1 MKHIF
6 IYIVYAAAFALAGSA
21 AYYSVFGLSKLFSAQ
36 AFAVIIMASTLEIS
50 KLITASYLHQY
61 WKQIGILLKTYL
73 VTAVLVLM
81 LITSAGIYGFLVSAY
96 QTTSDQLTVLDK
108 QTAVVKLKNNRF
120 REQLSLYQ
128 FEKEQLNQSILD
140 LSKGLSNN
148 VIQYKDKEGNII
160 TTTSSLTRKALQ
172 SQLSDSKE
180 QRNLSAIKIESLT
193 DSITKLDLLVLDIES
208 NNDVS
213 AELGPLRYISDISGY
228 PMNVV
233 VNWFILI
240 FIFVF
245 DPLAITLLI
254 AAQIANK
261 KTDMNKSESLNDPT
275 QIIVDND
282 QEIELQD
289 DWDNTLMDGLEDNL
303 TQETLSATDIEWLQN
318 AANQEKLNNRSHT
331 KIIS

>member
-208 NNDVS
+208 NNDAS

>member
-208 NNDVS
+208 NNDAS
-213 AELGPLRYISDISGY
+213 AELGPLRYMLLNISRID

-245 DPLAITLLI
+245 DPLAITFI
-254 AAQIANK
+254 NCRTNSK
-261 KTDMNKSESLNDPT
+261 
-275 QIIVDND
+275 
-282 QEIELQD
+282 
-289 DWDNTLMDGLEDNL
+289 
-303 TQETLSATDIEWLQN
+303 
-318 AANQEKLNNRSHT
+318 
-331 KIIS
+331 

>member
-208 NNDVS
+208 NNDAS

-303 TQETLSATDIEWLQN
+303 TQETLSATDIEWLQT